1 MEALMPKKKT
11 KRVQNDSLDSTRVG
25 PEKIRKR
32 RKQAG
37 GIHGVEEELLA
48 VAVEQ
53 PRQTP

>member
-11 KRVQNDSLDSTRVG
+11 KRVQNDSLDSTREG

-53 PRQTP
+53 PRQMP